1 MRRPYEQAREGG
13 GTQRTRVNG
22 VGCLS
27 RGIGLEALGRDV
39 ADGAIC
45 SVVAQ
50 RREMLVPDG
59 WVAKKRPVD
68 WGISEG
74 DALRQEI
81 VGRRRRT
88 EQREQRRAPDAML
101 EERLL
106 VVRMREERAPLS
118 FREEAVF
125 CNLGQNRTAHGDV
138 GIGGS
143 PGDE

>member
-88 EQREQRRAPDAML
+88 EQREQRRAPDALL